1 VLHHKRSFFPLELK
15 EQVGD
20 AAELLW
26 LVSGT
31 DPDSVTERQLLRRL
45 GTVLDL
51 AGMGIDE
58 AAAALGALRPDG
70 IVSFVDE
77 HIETA
82 AQLAGR
88 LGLRYHSPEV
98 ARAVVDKRVQRD
110 RLAGAGVA
118 GPRYVS
124 ITTGASVAYVGH
136 AVGDLDFPVVL
147 KPAEGSASRGIRL
160 VESLAELVAL
170 PEVASGRFAGVL
182 EEYMP
187 DDPGRDPR
195 FASYLSVESVVSHG
209 AVSHVAITG
218 RFPLASS
225 FRETGNFIPACV
237 DPSETAAITDLAEQ
251 AVKALGIVDSVV
263 HTEIKVTPEGPK
275 IIEVNGRLGGR
286 PPFVLLEVSDVN
298 LFAMACAV
306 AVGTPVRV
314 DDLVDCDGVG
324 FLLLVQPPA
333 TARSV
338 ASIDGLDAL
347 GAVPGVRR
355 VNVMRSPGTSIDAS
369 AGTGAKVL
377 TVQGRVAD
385 HDALAET
392 VKGIERGLTIRY
404 S

>member
-1 VLHHKRSFFPLELK
+1 VAPRVAVLHHKRSFFPLELK

-195 FASYLSVESVVSHG
+195 FASYL
-209 AVSHVAITG
+209 
-218 RFPLASS
+218 FPLASS

-314 DDLVDCDGVG
+314 DCDGVG